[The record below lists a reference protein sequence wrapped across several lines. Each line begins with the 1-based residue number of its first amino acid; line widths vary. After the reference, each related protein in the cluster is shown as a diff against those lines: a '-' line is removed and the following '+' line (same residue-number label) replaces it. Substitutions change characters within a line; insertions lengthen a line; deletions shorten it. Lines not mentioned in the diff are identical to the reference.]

1 MYSVVLRIAKAAALA
16 VVVAPMSALAQT
28 AGDPIPDLY
37 IIKLHPK
44 TVVEDAVT
52 DTEKYHGGQVS
63 HIYKHAFHGFAARIP
78 AARLKQLQQDP
89 RIAAIY
95 PDRIVTLDA
104 VKSTALSAA
113 AVQTIPTGIRR
124 IKGPLSSTNAGDGS
138 GVVNVN
144 VAVIDSGIAAHSDL
158 NIAGGY
164 NCSSGKSTAFSDGN
178 GHGTHVAG
186 TIGAKDN
193 GLGVVG
199 VAPGARLWAVRVLNS
214 AGSGSTSTVVCGIN
228 WVTAN
233 GNGSTKNIRVA
244 NMSLGGT
251 GTDAGGCSGDPM
263 HQAICNAVT
272 AGVTFVVAAGNETD
286 NAANHIPAAYDE
298 VITVSALADFDGTH
312 GGSGTPTCRADE
324 DDTLANFSNFGSD
337 VDVIAPGV
345 CIYSTWKGNAYNT
358 ISGTSMA
365 APHVAGAAALY
376 LLSNPGKTPAEVK
389 AAILGVGNNTW
400 DATTDPDGI
409 KEPLLDVSTF

>member
-28 AGDPIPDLY
+28 AGDPIPDHY

-78 AARLKQLQQDP
+78 AARLKQFQQDP

-95 PDRIVTLDA
+95 PDRIVALDT
-104 VKSTALSAA
+104 VKSTAVSAA

-124 IKGPLSSTNAGDGS
+124 INGPLSSTIVGDGS
-138 GVVNVN
+138 GAVDVN
-144 VAVIDSGIAAHSDL
+144 VAVIDTGIAAHSDL
-158 NIAGGY
+158 NIVGGY
-164 NCSSGKSTAFSDGN
+164 NCSKGKPSAYSDGN

-214 AGSGSTSTVVCGIN
+214 SGSGSTSTVVCGIN
-228 WVTAN
+228 WVAAN
-233 GNGSTKNIRVA
+233 VSSVKNIRVA

-286 NAANHIPAAYDE
+286 NAANHTPAAYDE
-298 VITVSALADFDGTH
+298 VITVSALADFDGAS
-312 GGSGTPTCRADE
+312 GGLGTSTCRADE

-376 LLSNPGKTPAEVK
+376 LSNNSGKTPAEVK
-389 AAILGVGNNTW
+389 AAILGAGEGTW
-400 DATTDPDGI
+400 NATTDPDGI
-409 KEPLLDVSTF
+409 QEPLLDVSTF